1 MTDPA
6 MMRALGVLATGRPS
20 TFPPSQPGRAELWAG
35 LLTAAGYTPG
45 EVSSACSRL
54 LLERPAGEWIELGD
68 LTAAIA
74 AARRGAERQRA
85 TRERVEGERTR
96 ALRIDA
102 RVAELVADGWGAY
115 EARVRACGEIP
126 DPVAERLDRAR
137 GLAPRAPGELGAVV
151 AGLLQD
157 AGGGGR

>member
-35 LLTAAGYTPG
+35 LLTAAGYAPG
-45 EVSSACSRL
+45 EVASACSRL

-68 LTAAIA
+68 LTGAIV
-74 AARRGAERQRA
+74 AARRGVERERA
-85 TRERVEGERTR
+85 ARERVEGLRTR
-96 ALRIDA
+96 QRLIDA

-137 GLAPRAPGELGAVV
+137 GLAPRALGSVGDVV
-151 AGLLQD
+151 SGLVRGAG
-157 AGGGGR
+157 